1 MKVTVIGV
9 GNIGGAIARGLA
21 KGSILKASDITCTD
35 LVQENLDKM
44 LQANNSFIISKN
56 NLEAVKNA
64 DIVIIAVKPWRVE
77 SVISEIKYALNYENQ
92 IIISIAAGISF
103 DRLNEF
109 LDKDPRPESTNT
121 PAVFRVIPN
130 TAIEVC
136 SSMTFVSSCNATH
149 EQEELVVNL
158 FNELGSA
165 MLIE

>member
-64 DIVIIAVKPWRVE
+64 DIVIIAVKPWNPSMRFQLLLM
-77 SVISEIKYALNYENQ
+77 KYLICQ
-92 IIISIAAGISF
+92 
-103 DRLNEF
+103 
-109 LDKDPRPESTNT
+109 K
-121 PAVFRVIPN
+121 
-130 TAIEVC
+130 
-136 SSMTFVSSCNATH
+136 SSR
-149 EQEELVVNL
+149 
-158 FNELGSA
+158 
-165 MLIE
+165 I

>member
-77 SVISEIKYALNYENQ
+77 SVISEIKYALN
-92 IIISIAAGISF
+92 
-103 DRLNEF
+103 
-109 LDKDPRPESTNT
+109 
-121 PAVFRVIPN
+121 
-130 TAIEVC
+130 
-136 SSMTFVSSCNATH
+136 
-149 EQEELVVNL
+149 
-158 FNELGSA
+158 
-165 MLIE
+165 